1 MQLVNLKM
9 IPKIIHLI
17 WLGNKR
23 PEKFNITLNEIKR
36 INSDYQIKEW
46 NDNNIDFELIQKNFF
61 DKTENLGSKSDVLR
75 FELLNKYG
83 GIYMDYDFIQIKKFD
98 ELLNYDFFIGSGNEN
113 ETWNSLVGSIPN
125 HKICKDFLEGLSKIT
140 PVIKND
146 NGDEIGMVMSKTG
159 PYYIDKIYNNNSSL
173 SNIVHLN
180 KNYFFPFPAD
190 KRNSIK
196 DLNEESI
203 NYIKSFSKAETICIH
218 FHTCTWQ

>member
-1 MQLVNLKM
+1 M

-17 WLGNKR
+17 WFGNKR
-23 PEKFNITLNEIKR
+23 PEKFNFTLNEIKR
-36 INSDYQIKEW
+36 INNDYEIKEW
-46 NDNNIDFELIQKNFF
+46 NDNNINFELVQKDFF
-61 DKTENLGSKSDVLR
+61 NKTENLGSKSDILR

-113 ETWNSLVGSIPN
+113 ETWNSIAGSIPG
-125 HKICKDFLEGLSKIT
+125 HKISKDFLEGLSKVT

-146 NGDEIGMVMSKTG
+146 NEDEIGMVMSKTG
-159 PYYIDKIYNNNSSL
+159 PYYIHKIYNNNRSL
-173 SNIVHLN
+173 PNIKHLD

-190 KRNSIK
+190 ERNSVK

-203 NYIKSFSKAETICIH
+203 NYIKSFAKPETVSIH